1 MIEFR
6 EIRPFEY
13 LELMEPMLVDHWLAL
28 GSFPDLAPLKP
39 DFATI
44 IALDENGKL
53 MSIGAFDGDELVG
66 YSINVMTNWLHS
78 ADVQMCQNMV
88 IWLDVKY
95 RAGANG
101 LKLIRET
108 ERLAKAKGCGVFL
121 CGAKD
126 DTVMFELLPKL
137 KYTVHE
143 TVYARVLA

>member
-126 DTVMFELLPKL
+126 DTTMFELLPKL

>member
-53 MSIGAFDGDELVG
+53 MSIGAFNGDELVG

-78 ADVQMCQNMV
+78 ADVLMCQNMV

-126 DTVMFELLPKL
+126 DTTMFELLPKL

>member
-78 ADVQMCQNMV
+78 ADVLMCQNMV

>member
-78 ADVQMCQNMV
+78 ADVLMCQNMV
-88 IWLDVKY
+88 IWLDVRY